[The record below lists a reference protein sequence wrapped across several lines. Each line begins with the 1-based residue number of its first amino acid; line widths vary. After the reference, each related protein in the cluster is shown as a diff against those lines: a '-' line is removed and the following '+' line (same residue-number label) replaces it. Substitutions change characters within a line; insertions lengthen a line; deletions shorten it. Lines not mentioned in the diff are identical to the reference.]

1 MKKLAALMSVL
12 ALCLGMIG
20 TGTITARADSVEVKP
35 YIAFGADLT
44 SSQKNKVMELLGVTK
59 EELADYETI
68 TVTNQDEHKNLDS
81 YLDKS
86 VIGTKALSS
95 VKIEEADAG
104 SGVTVTTHN
113 ISFVT
118 EEMYTNALVTA
129 GINDATVTVAAPF
142 KISGTAVDSD
152 SADAANNEL
161 VETSNLAKDVG
172 ADKAAEFVA
181 SLKEKVVSGDLS
193 SEEDILKAV
202 DETAQEVGITL
213 TDSQKQSM
221 TALMKKIS
229 GLDLDTDSLKNQ
241 AKDIYNKLKD
251 FDDANGI
258 MDKIK
263 AFFGKIIDFFKNL
276 F

>member
-1 MKKLAALMSVL
+1 M
-12 ALCLGMIG
+12 
-20 TGTITARADSVEVKP
+20 TGE
-35 YIAFGADLT
+35 
-44 SSQKNKVMELLGVTK
+44 
-59 EELADYETI
+59 
-68 TVTNQDEHKNLDS
+68 
-81 YLDKS
+81 
-86 VIGTKALSS
+86 
-95 VKIEEADAG
+95 
-104 SGVTVTTHN
+104 
-113 ISFVT
+113 
-118 EEMYTNALVTA
+118 
-129 GINDATVTVAAPF
+129 
-142 KISGTAVDSD
+142 AVDSD

>member
-1 MKKLAALMSVL
+1 MPPIMRKA
-12 ALCLGMIG
+12 
-20 TGTITARADSVEVKP
+20 VK
-35 YIAFGADLT
+35 Y
-44 SSQKNKVMELLGVTK
+44 
-59 EELADYETI
+59 
-68 TVTNQDEHKNLDS
+68 
-81 YLDKS
+81 
-86 VIGTKALSS
+86 
-95 VKIEEADAG
+95 
-104 SGVTVTTHN
+104 
-113 ISFVT
+113 
-118 EEMYTNALVTA
+118 
-129 GINDATVTVAAPF
+129 
-142 KISGTAVDSD
+142 
-152 SADAANNEL
+152 AANNEL